1 MPQFLRMLILALLVL
16 PLFSCGEEV
25 RVAKKRSDGRVE
37 VEFWHAMSRAQG
49 ASLNNIIDEFNKSQ
63 DKYFVLGVYQ
73 GNYNALSQKLIASLY
88 AGRNPAAS
96 QLYESWAARS
106 LRYGYLQPVEHF
118 LEKEPEYRA
127 ALEADLFPA
136 FLENQKLYDPKAGR
150 QVLATLPF
158 NKSVYMWMVNQ
169 KRMSAAGYEH
179 GPKTWDEWL
188 KMVSDMTSRDA
199 NGAVETFGFAA
210 RDNIESLTVN
220 LFMAD
225 TNYLDEKENVT
236 FNGPDGIASLQL
248 LYDMAKGKD
257 NIGYIES
264 GYLNDA
270 FGKERC
276 ASYIGSTA
284 SYTFN
289 DSAVGAK
296 FVWRAYE
303 LPARDEKSPGS
314 VLTQGTNVGIFSN
327 VSEEEQAGA
336 WEFLKYVSEGEMLV
350 RWCIETGYMP
360 TRKSALEDPKMAK
373 YLEDNVNYAN
383 AVESLDR
390 LMSEPK
396 PIYWDSCRAI
406 LDRAVQAALTGNK
419 TVEQAVADAAVQI
432 EDIVKSTRVQD
443 AEAAPTKSKER
454 ASN

>member
-1 MPQFLRMLILALLVL
+1 MPQFLRMLLVALLVL

-25 RVAKKRSDGRVE
+25 RVAKHREDGRIE

-49 ASLNNIIDEFNKSQ
+49 ASLNNIIDDFNKSQ

-118 LEKEPEYRA
+118 LESEPEYRK

-150 QVLATLPF
+150 EVLATLPF

-169 KRMSAAGYEH
+169 KRMEAAGFTE

-188 KMVSDMTSRDA
+188 KMVRAMTSRDA
-199 NGAVETFGFAA
+199 NGSVETFGFAA

-225 TNYLDEKENVT
+225 TNYLDANEKVT
-236 FNGPDGIASLQL
+236 FNSPDGIASLQL
-248 LYDMAKGKD
+248 LYDMAKGKEG
-257 NIGYIES
+257 IGYIES

-303 LPARDEKSPGS
+303 LPGRDANNPGS

-327 VSEEEQAGA
+327 VSAEEQAGA
-336 WEFLKYVSEGEMLV
+336 WEFLKYISEGDQLV

-360 TRKSALEDPKMAK
+360 TRQSALTHPRMAT
-373 YLEDNVNYAN
+373 YLEENVNYAN
-383 AVESLDR
+383 AVGSLDR

-419 TVEQAVADAAVQI
+419 TVEQAVQDAAIQI

-443 AEAAPTKSKER
+443 AEASSKKSSER
-454 ASN
+454 AAK